1 MSKVTISEEKASI
14 SDIPKIIK
22 KSTQEQACS
31 GGGVLLT
38 VKNQLEVKKPAPK
51 LFKILF
57 KALGILGINRKKRN
71 LSSKKHVSVL
81 CGS

>member
-1 MSKVTISEEKASI
+1 MSKVTIREEKASI

-38 VKNQLEVKKPAPK
+38 LNQLEVKKPAPK